1 MAQLTRT
8 AGQSLSLSEVRAF
21 FDGKF
26 DPATAGV
33 DGSSLSHYLRDGGI
47 VRSVSDG
54 GGFTDFYTN
63 TPHSRFG
70 RGFNGADGTTN
81 SASHTWGIYSNTVDL
96 TTNPTGINPESTAL
110 TMGGEYRLVF
120 NIRNEDGT
128 DISADYLAFLTG
140 DRLRFER
147 NTGTFAG
154 NGYVFELTNDAV
166 SNNDDGQGDNPV
178 VITMGA
184 TVIEIIGT
192 GLIDDQLGTSP
203 DRDTLTASRA
213 SVETPVYPD
222 TGGFAIENA
231 GTFEARSTDST
242 NWATSAEGVTVFGMP
257 GIEYSIGGSGS
268 FEGGGRFRNNTG
280 NTITVQGNLRLRFT
294 ASNFRGDSTAT
305 ITPFFWNEES
315 TFVQGTFTRPADPN
329 GSVSGEI
336 IINPTAAQS
345 TQWVQGGFLDFI
357 YFDNQGDRPYDVTID
372 SVRVRFQGTE
382 EFAPTGTTGGG
393 GQPINQDV
401 PTSSPLSLSQLRNVD
416 DGRTP

>member
-1 MAQLTRT
+1 MRDSDGAIIRAALPITSTTGTFVLTDLT
-8 AGQSLSLSEVRAF
+8 I
-21 FDGKF
+21 
-26 DPATAGV
+26 
-33 DGSSLSHYLRDGGI
+33 GSSTPWVNGETLN
-47 VRSVSDG
+47 
-54 GGFTDFYTN
+54 FTIDE
-63 TPHSRFG
+63 
-70 RGFNGADGTTN
+70 GTTDDRPF
-81 SASHTWGIYSNTVDL
+81 T
-96 TTNPTGINPESTAL
+96 
-110 TMGGEYRLVF
+110 YRIDSVQLSF
-120 NIRNEDGT
+120 T
-128 DISADYLAFLTG
+128 QT
-140 DRLRFER
+140 RFER
-147 NTGTFAG
+147 IPILGGLGANLADFVSGGQIVPRG
-154 NGYVFELTNDAV
+154 N
-166 SNNDDGQGDNPV
+166 P
-178 VITMGA
+178 
-184 TVIEIIGT
+184 
-192 GLIDDQLGTSP
+192 
-203 DRDTLTASRA
+203 TAPA
-213 SVETPVYPD
+213 YPT

-315 TFVQGTFTRPADPN
+315 TFVQGTFTRPADPA

-357 YFDNQGDRPYDVTID
+357 FFDNQGDRPYDVTID